1 MRPWKSVGC
10 CDCLSSE
17 SSSLATKGWYSFFN
31 PRCWYCHVATAMLGW
46 VKLISKGYS
55 RHLWYISMPCS
66 TCWLVAG
73 PGKTPCRP
81 GFGNHCRF
89 QWELGVECKADHY
102 WVALVA
108 ITAPGDLL
116 GTLSWWGWWHPMQL
130 LGLLFALLSF
140 AAGGLERLKMAANR
154 DRTGVLSHV
163 HQ

>member
-1 MRPWKSVGC
+1 
-10 CDCLSSE
+10 
-17 SSSLATKGWYSFFN
+17 
-31 PRCWYCHVATAMLGW
+31 MLGW

-55 RHLWYISMPCS
+55 RHLWCVSMPCS

-89 QWELGVECKADHY
+89 QWELAVECKADHY

-163 HQ
+163 HQRVAKAMCWCTACADPTAVATGLCYPGSCLLS